1 MSDDKT
7 TDAKIDEDPLALAQR
22 AFADGDYLTTRA
34 LAAPLAS
41 GNDTPEDTRLAA
53 QALLSR
59 TSVDPRSRA
68 LFALAAGLM
77 ALLAAYWTYRAAQR
91 PEIPAPAPPQVEFV
105 K

>member
-1 MSDDKT
+1 MSDDKST
-7 TDAKIDEDPLALAQR
+7 NATADEDPLARAQR
-22 AFADGDYLTTRA
+22 AFAHGDYLTTRA

-41 GNDTPEDTRLAA
+41 GSDTPEDTRLVA
-53 QALLSR
+53 QTLLAR

-77 ALLAAYWTYRAAQR
+77 ASLAAYWTYRAAQR
-91 PEIPAPAPPQVEFV
+91 PEVPPSPPPQVEFV

>member
-1 MSDDKT
+1 MSDTKG
-7 TDAKIDEDPLALAQR
+7 TDVKVDEDPLARAQR
-22 AFADGDYLTTRA
+22 AFAEGDYLTTRA

-41 GNDTPEDTRLAA
+41 GSDTPEDKRLAA
-53 QALLSR
+53 QTLLSR

-77 ALLAAYWTYRAAQR
+77 ALLSAYWTYRAAQR
-91 PEIPAPAPPQVEFV
+91 PEIPSPPPPQVEFV